1 MRKNKTPLQKEY
13 SKQRRRL
20 QSAIY
25 RGRKLGYTFDENT
38 LPKIPK
44 KITKKSVE
52 RLAKLKPSDLYKK
65 AYFTTET
72 GKKIKGT
79 VARKKHLKNV
89 SRETYIPTFNVIDS
103 IRKRLYE
110 IERKTYP
117 YLNIENRKSELIKIF
132 EDTVTYYSEDLQSL
146 IEYLMTNEY
155 EISSLLYTVEWESKD
170 NNLINSS
177 FVRLGK
183 LLNVQDLTPSQAEN
197 LTSMNEIYYDYED

>member
-1 MRKNKTPLQKEY
+1 MRKKKTTLQKEY

-25 RGRKLGYTFDENT
+25 RGRKLGYTFDENV

-52 RLAKLKPSDLYKK
+52 RLAILKPSDLYKK
-65 AYFTTET
+65 AYFTTEN

-89 SRETYIPTFNVIDS
+89 SRETYIPTFNVIET

-117 YLNIENRKSELIKIF
+117 YINIENRKSELIKIF
-132 EDTVTYYSEDLQSL
+132 EDTVMYYSEDLSDL
-146 IEYLMTNEY
+146 IEYLMSNEY

-170 NNLINSS
+170 TNLINSS

-197 LTSMNEIYYDYED
+197 LTSMSEIYYDYED

>member
-1 MRKNKTPLQKEY
+1 MRKKKSPLQKEY

-20 QSAIY
+20 QSTIY
-25 RGRKLGYTFDENT
+25 RGRKLGYTFDENA

-65 AYFTTET
+65 AYFTTEN

-89 SRETYIPTFNVIDS
+89 SRETYIPTFNVIET

-117 YLNIENRKSELIKIF
+117 YINIENRKSELIKIF
-132 EDTVTYYSEDLQSL
+132 EDTVTYYYEDLSDL
-146 IEYLMTNEY
+146 IEYLMSNEY

-170 NNLINSS
+170 TNLINSS

-197 LTSMNEIYYDYED
+197 LTSMSEIYYDYED

>member
-1 MRKNKTPLQKEY
+1 MRKKKTPIQKEY

-25 RGRKLGYTFDENT
+25 RGRKLGYTFAENA
-38 LPKIPK
+38 LPKIPQ

-65 AYFTTET
+65 AYFTTEN

-89 SRETYIPTFNVIDS
+89 SRETYIPTFNVIET

-117 YLNIENRKSELIKIF
+117 YINIENRKSELIKIF
-132 EDTVTYYSEDLQSL
+132 EDTVTYYSEDLSDL
-146 IEYLMTNEY
+146 IDYLMSNEY

-170 NNLINSS
+170 TNLINSS

-197 LTSMNEIYYDYED
+197 LTLMNEIYYDYED

>member
-1 MRKNKTPLQKEY
+1 MRKKKTPLQKEY

-25 RGRKLGYTFDENT
+25 RGRKLGYTFEENV

-52 RLAKLKPSDLYKK
+52 RLAKLNPSDLYKK
-65 AYFTTET
+65 AYFVTES

-79 VARKKHLKNV
+79 TARKKHLKNV
-89 SRETYIPTFNVIDS
+89 SRETYIPTFNVIES

-132 EDTVTYYSEDLQSL
+132 EDTVTYYSEDVSSL
-146 IEYLMTNEY
+146 VDYLKTNEY
-155 EISSLLYTVEWESKD
+155 EISILLYTVEWESKD

-177 FVRLGK
+177 FVRLGQ
-183 LLNVQDLTPSQAEN
+183 LLNVTDLSPAQVEY
-197 LTSMNEIYYDYED
+197 LTNMSESSYEYED

>member
-1 MRKNKTPLQKEY
+1 MRKKKTPLQKEY

-25 RGRKLGYTFDENT
+25 RGRKLGYTFEENV

-52 RLAKLKPSDLYKK
+52 RLAKLSPSDLYKK
-65 AYFTTET
+65 SYFITEE

-79 VARKKHLKNV
+79 LARKKHMRKKDK
-89 SRETYIPTFNVIDS
+89 RDDIPTFNLIET

-110 IERKTYP
+110 LERKTYP

-132 EDTVTYYSEDLQSL
+132 EDTVTYYSEDLSYL
-146 IEYLMTNEY
+146 IDYLMSNEY

-170 NNLINSS
+170 TNLINSS

-183 LLNVQDLTPSQAEN
+183 LLNVQDLTQSQAEN
-197 LTSMNEIYYDYED
+197 LTSMSEIYYDYED